1 MLGRDGRGPEAG
13 SSRGR
18 GDLRVCV
25 WRGRAVYSP
34 DTLGTCSVSGA
45 VLGGGVEPGVSAFVE
60 LLLRQG
66 GLGVCLVGRSF
77 P

>member
-34 DTLGTCSVSGA
+34 DTLGTCSVSG
-45 VLGGGVEPGVSAFVE
+45 VEPGVSAFVE